1 MEPVSIIMGAASL
14 VSAAS
19 TAFEHVKKAI
29 AVGKEVHEVA
39 TELGG
44 FFEAI
49 SKFKDGQREAENPP
63 VFKKILHSQSVEREA
78 LEYVIHQ
85 QRVFQMEKELRE
97 LIWYAYGDHVYND
110 MMDQRKKIQA
120 ARERAVHLQEQ
131 RKKALLMNTV
141 YTIVLILMLAA
152 CYAAFSVIWSV

>member
-1 MEPVSIIMGAASL
+1 M
-14 VSAAS
+14 SAAS

-49 SKFKDGQREAENPP
+49 SNFKDGQKQAENPP
-63 VFKKILHSQSVEREA
+63 VFKKLLHAQSVEREA

-97 LIWYAYGDHVYND
+97 LIWYAYGDNVYND
-110 MMDQRKKIQA
+110 MMDQRKKIQV
-120 ARERAVHLQEQ
+120 ARERAAHQQEQ
-131 RKKALLMNTV
+131 RKKALIMNAL
-141 YTIVLILMLAA
+141 YTILLIAMLAIA
-152 CYAAFSVIWSV
+152 YTVFSLLWGL

>member
-1 MEPVSIIMGAASL
+1 MGAASL

-49 SKFKDGQREAENPP
+49 SQFKEKHREAENPP
-63 VFKKILHSQSVEREA
+63 VFKKILHAQSVEREA

-120 ARERAVHLQEQ
+120 ARERAAHQQEQ
-131 RKKALLMNTV
+131 RKKAMIMNCF
-141 YTIVLILMLAA
+141 YTILLILMLAVA
-152 CYAAFSVIWSV
+152 WTAFSVIWGL